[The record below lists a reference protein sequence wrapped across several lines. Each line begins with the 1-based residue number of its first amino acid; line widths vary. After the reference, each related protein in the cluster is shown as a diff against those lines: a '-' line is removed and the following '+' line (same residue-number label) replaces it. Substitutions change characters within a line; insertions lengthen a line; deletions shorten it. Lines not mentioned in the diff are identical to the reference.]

1 VCSKKRAKGMRRS
14 DGRGGRQEE
23 KGAGCQKKKNI
34 CAKEYIKRN
43 VVLCLLSL
51 KVFVPYFY
59 SNVG

>member
-1 VCSKKRAKGMRRS
+1 VRDRE
-14 DGRGGRQEE
+14 GGRQEE